1 MTRLERLL
9 AVAEEAKDIY
19 EDAHALAVY
28 YETIA
33 RATAYD
39 AEEAYSKYYDELEKS
54 KG

>member
-1 MTRLERLL
+1 MFPLMTLIGLGVVMLL
-9 AVAEEAKDIY
+9 TNKGENK
-19 EDAHALAVY
+19 

-33 RATAYD
+33 LATAYD